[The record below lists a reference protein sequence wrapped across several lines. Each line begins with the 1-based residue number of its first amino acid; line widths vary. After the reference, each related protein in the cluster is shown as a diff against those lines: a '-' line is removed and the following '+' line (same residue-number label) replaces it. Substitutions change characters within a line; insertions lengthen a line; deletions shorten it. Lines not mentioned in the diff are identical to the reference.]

1 MANSKINYSYIEK
14 IVSSPQFRNMQD
26 KTQLFY
32 SAPKR
37 QVRTR
42 LTHTIEVKVIAR
54 DIGLKINSGAS
65 DELINLDLVDAIA
78 LAHDIGH
85 TPFGHVGER
94 TINDIVSRKDKL
106 GGLLNDTGINV
117 MRFKHNVNSFRILR
131 NLNIEDWRI
140 VEGALCHTKVF
151 YKGDDCEFR
160 KNPYDPF
167 KEKTAKCDRFLQ
179 MYHDI
184 SSPPDTKRK
193 LPSLTLEG
201 QIVAIADEVAQR
213 VADISDG
220 LESRY
225 FEIVKNI
232 LAINLNISTR
242 DKLELCIRETL
253 IGDIVDTTLKNLKKA
268 MPRLAK
274 MDGIHHDVYSDKVVA
289 FSEDMEERNN
299 KLEMFITKMMAQS
312 EDVRE
317 SDSRS
322 KYIIRQLFKAY
333 LNDVSLL
340 SDKFIAEYFYGAVNK
355 SAFSAAQ
362 YTLTSMKEA
371 EKDKLKAAEKAK
383 EDEEQNQEI
392 GEEIKKL
399 EKRIKKL
406 EKEIKVFEQIKSGKW
421 RYTEEIPSISKIV
434 IDMSLVKDY
443 FAILIENE
451 RTLQIPELNE
461 LFDEYILSI
470 GFYIA
475 GMTNTEAFTS
485 YNRIYGH

>member
-1 MANSKINYSYIEK
+1 MPNSKVNYSYIEK

-54 DIGLKINSGAS
+54 GIGIKINNGVF

-106 GGLLNDTGINV
+106 GGLLNDTGVNS

-131 NLNIEDWRI
+131 NLKIEDWRI

-151 YKGDDCEFR
+151 YKGDDCAF
-160 KNPYDPF
+160 KNNPYNPF
-167 KEKTAKCDRFLQ
+167 RDKTTKFEHFLQ
-179 MYHDI
+179 TYHRI
-184 SSPPDTKRK
+184 STPPDTSKK

-225 FEIVKNI
+225 FETVKTI
-232 LAINLNISTR
+232 LSIDLANNTR
-242 DKLELCIRETL
+242 DELERCIREKL
-253 IGDIVDTTLKNLKKA
+253 IGDIVSTTLNNLKNAEPHCGKI
-268 MPRLAK
+268 
-274 MDGIHHDVYSDKVVA
+274 DGIHHDVYSEEIVA
-289 FSEDMEERNN
+289 FSKDMKERN
-299 KLEMFITKMMAQS
+299 KRLEEFITKMMAQS

-322 KYIIRQLFKAY
+322 RYIIRQLFKAY

-340 SDKFIAEYFYGAVNK
+340 PDRFIAEYFNEVVNK
-355 SAFSAAQ
+355 SALSAAKN
-362 YTLTSMKEA
+362 TLAHMKDT
-371 EKDKLKAAEKAK
+371 EKKVE
-383 EDEEQNQEI
+383 
-392 GEEIKKL
+392 
-399 EKRIKKL
+399 
-406 EKEIKVFEQIKSGKW
+406 VFEKIKSGKW
-421 RYTEEIPSISKIV
+421 RYTREIPSSSKIV
-434 IDMSLVKDY
+434 IDMDWIGKY
-443 FAILIENE
+443 FGILIENE
-451 RTLQIPELNE
+451 HDTQISELSE
-461 LFDEYILSI
+461 LFDEYILNI

-475 GMTNTEAFTS
+475 GMTNTEAFTA

>member
-1 MANSKINYSYIEK
+1 MSNSKINYSYIEK
-14 IVSSPQFRNMQD
+14 IVSSAQFRNMQD

-54 DIGLKINSGAS
+54 DIGIKINNGVS

-78 LAHDIGH
+78 LSHDIGH

-117 MRFKHNVNSFRILR
+117 MRFKHNVNSYRILR

-151 YKGDDCEFR
+151 YKGDGCEFH

-167 KEKTAKCDRFLQ
+167 KEKPTKCDRFLQ
-179 MYHDI
+179 MHHSI
-184 SSPPDTKRK
+184 SSPPDTKKK

-232 LAINLNISTR
+232 LAINLNVSSR

-253 IGDIVDTTLKNLKKA
+253 IDDIVDTTLKNLKKA
-268 MPRLAK
+268 KPCFAK
-274 MDGIHHDVYSDKVVA
+274 MDGIYHDVYSDKVVA
-289 FSEDMEERNN
+289 FSEDMEKRNG
-299 KLEMFITKMMAQS
+299 KLETFITKMMAQS

-322 KYIIRQLFKAY
+322 RYIIRQLFKAY

-340 SDKFIAEYFYGAVNK
+340 PDWFLTGYFKGTINK
-355 SAFSAAQ
+355 STFSAAQ
-362 YTLTSMKEA
+362 NKLSRMKEA
-371 EKDKLKAAEKAK
+371 EEGNLESAKSAKKPEKRVK
-383 EDEEQNQEI
+383 EI
-392 GEEIKKL
+392 
-399 EKRIKKL
+399 EKRIKEL
-406 EKEIKVFEQIKSGKW
+406 EKKIEVFEKIKSGEW
-421 RYTEEIPSISKIV
+421 RYTEEMHSIKKV
-434 IDMSLVKDY
+434 VVDMGMVGDY
-443 FAILIENE
+443 FAILTANE
-451 RTLQIPELNE
+451 HTLQTAELNE
-461 LFDEYILSI
+461 LFDEYILNI
-470 GFYIA
+470 GFHIA